1 MVESAAS
8 TQLRRGVVGPCIL
21 ALLSTGPR
29 FGLQIVRELNDV
41 GQLLTSQGTVYPLL
55 SRLQEAGQVSSH
67 WEVSDTERPRR
78 YYSLTDV
85 GRCDLEL
92 FREDWRQFSDSVGS
106 LLETVPSA
114 SVPSASIESELP

>member
-1 MVESAAS
+1 MDANAAS

-29 FGLQIVRELNDV
+29 FGLQIVRELNEV

-55 SRLQEAGQVSSH
+55 SRLQEAGQVSSY

-78 YYSLTDV
+78 YYSLTPA
-85 GRCDLEL
+85 GQRDLKS
-92 FREDWRQFSDSVGS
+92 FRQDWGQFSSSVDA
-106 LLETVPSA
+106 LLATVPQA
-114 SVPSASIESELP
+114 LRESELL

>member
-1 MVESAAS
+1 MVDNAAN

-29 FGLQIVRELNDV
+29 FGLQIVRELNEV

-67 WEVSDTERPRR
+67 WEVSDRERPRR
-78 YYSLTDV
+78 YYSLTEV
-85 GRCDLEL
+85 GRRDLDL

-106 LLETVPSA
+106 LLETIPST
-114 SVPSASIESELP
+114 PFESELP

>member
-1 MVESAAS
+1 MEENAAS

-21 ALLSTGPR
+21 ALLSTGPQ
-29 FGLQIVRELNDV
+29 FGLQIVRELNEV

-78 YYSLTDV
+78 YYSLTDA
-85 GRCDLEL
+85 GRRDLDS
-92 FREDWRQFSDSVGS
+92 FRQDWHQFSGSVDS
-106 LLETVPSA
+106 LFATVPPA
-114 SVPSASIESELP
+114 PRESELS

>member
-1 MVESAAS
+1 MGQDAAS

-29 FGLQIVRELNDV
+29 FGLQIVRELNEV

-55 SRLQEAGQVSSH
+55 GRLQDAGQVSSY

-78 YYSLTDV
+78 YYRLTPA
-85 GRCDLEL
+85 GRRDLEL
-92 FREDWRQFSDSVGS
+92 FSQDWSQFAGSVDS
-106 LLETVPSA
+106 LLATVPSA
-114 SVPSASIESELP
+114 SRESELL

>member
-1 MVESAAS
+1 MVENAAS

-29 FGLQIVRELNDV
+29 FGLQIVRELNEV

-55 SRLQEAGQVSSH
+55 SRLQDAGQVSSH
-67 WEVSDTERPRR
+67 WVVSDTERPRR
-78 YYSLTDV
+78 YYSLTEI
-85 GRCDLEL
+85 GRRDLDL
-92 FREDWRQFSDSVGS
+92 FRQDWRHFSDSVGA

-114 SVPSASIESELP
+114 HVESELS